1 MARNFQNIK
10 TGIRRYLRETNSATS
25 YWSDQFLAQ
34 LFNASYRRRCAQ
46 LIMAH
51 EGYFTSIATR
61 DLVDGTSQYSF
72 PTGFLRLLKIEL
84 VRSSGNTVPIRRWE
98 RHEGINP
105 ADVSALGDSYTPTYR
120 PLGNGFILE
129 PTPQDTVTN
138 GIRIE
143 FAGVPAELSADGDTM
158 HPSFPE
164 IFEELIVLDTVVAC
178 FDAEGQQESG
188 QVRSI
193 LRLRAEMESDWE
205 RFVDTRVV
213 AKQEVQPFTGHYLD
227 S

>member
-1 MARNFQNIK
+1 MRTFQNLK
-10 TGIRRYLRETNSATS
+10 SGIRRYLRETNPSTS
-25 YWSDQFLAQ
+25 YWTDAFLAQ

-51 EGYFTSIATR
+51 EGWFVSIAVR
-61 DLVDGTSQYSF
+61 DLVEDTAQYSF
-72 PTGFLRLLKIEL
+72 PSGFLRLMKIEL
-84 VRSSGNTVPIRRWE
+84 VRSNGNTVPLRRWE
-98 RHEGINP
+98 RHEGTNP
-105 ADVSALGDSYTPTYR
+105 ADAAVGDQYTPNYR

-129 PTPQDTVTN
+129 PSPQESVTN

-143 FAGVPAELSADGDTM
+143 FAGVPVELSADADTM
-158 HPSFPE
+158 HTSFPE
-164 IFEELIVLDTVVAC
+164 IFEELVVLDTVVAC

-193 LRLRAEMESDWE
+193 LRLRYEMEEDWV
-205 RFVDTRVV
+205 RFIDTRVI
-213 AKQEVQPFTGHYLD
+213 ARQEIQPFRGHYED